1 MGLLEGVMSYSNEA
15 MLIVAI
21 ATTNKI
27 SLYNYKQNFLDELN
41 ISVNTSNEIVT
52 WMEVNKAGVYYGGN
66 EGTLKVIRLN
76 SSKKW
81 KVEDGSFLPL
91 LKNPLFRQLF
101 MSQTMEC
108 VRFSNNMKIA
118 YCLLTNQ
125 YSENWLSRRLF
136 WQDTEGIEK
145 EIKVY
150 DLNNKMEVLCSIKE
164 NRIIEAL
171 RSSYRVLANV
181 SYERLRIINIYV
193 DETNLLNIALSGG
206 YHVKL

>member
-1 MGLLEGVMSYSNEA
+1 
-15 MLIVAI
+15 
-21 ATTNKI
+21 
-27 SLYNYKQNFLDELN
+27 
-41 ISVNTSNEIVT
+41 
-52 WMEVNKAGVYYGGN
+52 MEVNKAGVYYGGN